1 MSDTTAQF
9 QSTLRQLVRCSQA
22 ARGFADWLAG
32 RSRGTNITKVRVASQ
47 NAGVGYGEMVA
58 LFKLFESLG
67 FGEFVEGRHGH
78 ESRMIWRIDIKSLA
92 QGA

>member
-1 MSDTTAQF
+1 MSDNFAQF
-9 QSTLRQLVRCSQA
+9 QFALRQLVRCSQT
-22 ARGFADWLAG
+22 ARSFTDWLAG
-32 RSRGTNITKVRVASQ
+32 RSRGTNVTKVRVASQ
-47 NAGVGYGEMVA
+47 NAGVGYGEMIA
-58 LFKLFESLG
+58 LFKLLESLG